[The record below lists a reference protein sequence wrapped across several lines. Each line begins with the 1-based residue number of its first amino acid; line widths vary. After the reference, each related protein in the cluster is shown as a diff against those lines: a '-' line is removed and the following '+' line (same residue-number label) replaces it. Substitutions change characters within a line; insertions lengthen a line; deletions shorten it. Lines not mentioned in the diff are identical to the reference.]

1 MGSFWTVIIVVVD
14 HSLVV
19 VVVVVASFLF
29 GKGKRHAVERVWS
42 MRHKAMMVE
51 VEGIGIVAIVFE
63 NLVPCVGSTVGF
75 HD

>member
-14 HSLVV
+14 HSLV

-42 MRHKAMMVE
+42 MRHKAMMGE

>member
-14 HSLVV
+14 HSPV